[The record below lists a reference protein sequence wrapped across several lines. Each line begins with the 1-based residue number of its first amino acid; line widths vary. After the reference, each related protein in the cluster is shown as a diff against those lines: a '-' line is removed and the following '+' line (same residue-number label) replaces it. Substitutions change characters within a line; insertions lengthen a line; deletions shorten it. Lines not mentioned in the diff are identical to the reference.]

1 MLSGVSTGF
10 MGSKYTRLLKQGEA
24 GHTVAMV
31 ELSWIESPCGSSSR
45 CMRLRMPPYFGVSAR
60 AEWTRPVV
68 IARTMKIHRL
78 RFMSVSS
85 RVCRSA
91 VPAPLPLDRSHREPL
106 HHLTLEDDAEE
117 HITLE
122 DDAEEHSWGRRQETG
137 GGDERVVDVGL
148 AHQARPQSLSHR
160 SRVGWRQLPGSK
172 SRFSSRGLAPHSI
185 KSCNR

>member
-1 MLSGVSTGF
+1 MMLSGVSTGF
-10 MGSKYTRLLKQGEA
+10 IGSKYTRLLKQGEA

-45 CMRLRMPPYFGVSAR
+45 CIRLRMPPYFGVSAR
-60 AEWTRPVV
+60 AEWKRPVAT
-68 IARTMKIHRL
+68 ARTMKIHRP

-106 HHLTLEDDAEE
+106 HHL
-117 HITLE
+117 TLE

-172 SRFSSRGLAPHSI
+172 SRFSSRGLAPHFI
-185 KSCNR
+185 KSCNRR